1 MNKSYHIAEQADS
14 ETLVRFMAKEGQF
27 LLPMVQLIE
36 QAEVAVD
43 EVIEVMGRAT
53 IEAVLLMSAEQVAR
67 ASSRPIVRRIG
78 MANRKAW
85 SRSRSVSCA

>member
-1 MNKSYHIAEQADS
+1 MA
-14 ETLVRFMAKEGQF
+14 RFLAKEGQF

-53 IEAVLLMSAEQVAR
+53 IEAVLLMSAEQVVGPKQQGKR
-67 ASSRPIVRRIG
+67 SPDRQGIG

-85 SRSRSVSCA
+85 SRSRSVSCV